1 MTLNR
6 RRMLATAALGAAA
19 LVVAPHVSG
28 ARAATFTDDGLA
40 IRGYDPVA
48 YFNGAPARGLAEHEL
63 TLDGATWRFAS
74 AENKAAFEA
83 DPARYTPQY
92 GGHCAWA
99 VSQGYTAPID
109 PEAWSVVDG
118 RLYLN
123 YSKSVRSRWEKDVP
137 GNIRKADAN
146 WPGLK

>member
-92 GGHCAWA
+92 GGYCAYA
-99 VSQGYTAPID
+99 MAQGSLAPID
-109 PEAWSVVDG
+109 PEAWDIVDG
-118 RLYLN
+118 KLYLN
-123 YSKSVRSRWEKDVP
+123 LSKRVQTLWSRDVP
-137 GNIRKADAN
+137 GNITKADAN
-146 WPGLK
+146 WPQFK